1 MIAII
6 IVKFA
11 FEKCNIST
19 IIMRLV
25 LPNLQSKK
33 RKDVDLRQL
42 LNAKKP
48 PPVYSIADK
57 VASLTRNKLDDES
70 DQDEESELV
79 IEVPTE
85 DEDKERGKLFDS
97 EQSKN
102 CLFSL

>member
-1 MIAII
+1 M
-6 IVKFA
+6 
-11 FEKCNIST
+11 
-19 IIMRLV
+19 
-25 LPNLQSKK
+25 QSKK

-57 VASLTRNKLDDES
+57 VASLTKNKLDDES
-70 DQDEESELV
+70 DQDEEAELV

-85 DEDKERGKLFDS
+85 DEDKEKEKHVDN

-102 CLFSL
+102 NYITYPLYYMILFSLSYIRFYKGFNNV